1 MLQLRG
7 LWSGLLRG
15 VTAEFPQ
22 GYHVILGRQE
32 DGLVDLAECLT
43 GARATKPGCVALSG
57 ADPFRSAHTRRK
69 IGSVLPLE
77 PEFPRGN
84 IEQLLTQ
91 RLPRQ
96 SEQAA
101 GELLATCNLLD
112 RKAQSL
118 TADERRSVAFLLATS
133 VARVALIA
141 YEPFTA
147 LPGIPAQVVMTRL
160 AHQAERGACVIVL
173 TSNPSH
179 AQYLEGRGWLL
190 DRGRLLEL
198 ERDHALLGGSQQLV
212 IECEKSSRLA
222 RALLE
227 VGGLGVSYD
236 AGRPTQLTLT
246 GPSER
251 ASLAA
256 MHAALE
262 LGLEITRISSVTP
275 TVDQLRARAA
285 GAAQAAFHQAR
296 IQPSDA
302 AQRGAVSSEAPV
314 ATDAAAQREPEHQA

>member
-22 GYHVILGRQE
+22 GYHVIVGRPE
-32 DGLVDLAECLT
+32 DGLVDLAECMA
-43 GARATKPGCVALSG
+43 GQRATKPGSVTLVG
-57 ADPFRSAHTRRK
+57 ADPYRSAATRAK
-69 IGSVLPLE
+69 LGSLLPFE
-77 PEFPRGN
+77 PALPRGN
-84 IEQLLTQ
+84 IERLLSL
-91 RLPRQ
+91 RLPKH

-101 GELLATCNLLD
+101 RELLATCNLLE
-112 RKAQSL
+112 RSAHQL
-118 TADERRSVAFLLATS
+118 TADERRSLAFLVATA
-133 VARVALIA
+133 VPRVLLVA

-147 LPGIPAQVVMTRL
+147 LPGIPAHVVMTRL

-173 TSNPSH
+173 TCNPAH
-179 AQYLEGRGWLL
+179 AQYLEAQGWLL

-198 ERDHALLGGSQQLV
+198 ERDYDVLGRPRQLV
-212 IECEKSSRLA
+212 IECEQSNHLA
-222 RALLE
+222 RALLG

-236 AGRPTQLTLT
+236 PMRPGQLAVS
-246 GPSER
+246 GPTER

-262 LGLEITRISSVTP
+262 LGLEITRITSLTP

-296 IQPSDA
+296 VAGQTEPS
-302 AQRGAVSSEAPV
+302 
-314 ATDAAAQREPEHQA
+314 T